1 MALNPP
7 QAPNGDP
14 LRIDGEHFILHRK
27 GIEFRCEIPGMGK
40 LNGKGKLIL
49 TTLRLV
55 LVNDKKE
62 GGSSTD
68 LKAFDLPFANTFG
81 EKFEQPIFGSNY
93 WTGKSKPLHNSLPGD
108 VKFKIWFT
116 EGGCQAFL
124 RVVRYNMMQIR

>member
-7 QAPNGDP
+7 QANGGDP
-14 LRIDGEHFILHRK
+14 LRIDGEHFILHRR

-55 LVNDKKE
+55 LVNSA
-62 GGSSTD
+62 GGSD

-81 EKFEQPIFGSNY
+81 EKFE
-93 WTGKSKPLHNSLPGD
+93 
-108 VKFKIWFT
+108 
-116 EGGCQAFL
+116 
-124 RVVRYNMMQIR
+124 